1 MGSNIADVMANMATI
16 KGRIKVDMSIMTG
29 DLAKDRVLWR
39 SLVRKLGRA
48 EKAWAKLE
56 NHFVHILLVGS
67 EEEAEE
73 ACGDHKEF
81 QTELFA
87 LLSRVQDA
95 IDKAKDE
102 EEALMEADSRES
114 RIRVLGERWLGT
126 YRRIDAV
133 LGELQTR
140 LGGDPINSLDVLEL
154 KSTQVTEVK
163 ALIGSAATLVDAML
177 AADPDQTEVTLEV

>member
-1 MGSNIADVMANMATI
+1 MATNMADVKAAMAII
-16 KGRIKVDMSIMTG
+16 KYRIKADMSIMTG
-29 DLAKDRVLWR
+29 DLEKDRVLWR
-39 SLVRKLGRA
+39 SLVRKLGRV
-48 EKAWAKLE
+48 EKTWAKLE
-56 NHFVHILLVGS
+56 NHFAHILLVGS
-67 EEEAEE
+67 EEETEE
-73 ACGDHKEF
+73 ARGDHEEF

-126 YRRIDAV
+126 YRCIDAV

-140 LGGDPINSLDVLEL
+140 LRGDPIDSLDVLEL
-154 KSTQVTEVK
+154 KST
-163 ALIGSAATLVDAML
+163 
-177 AADPDQTEVTLEV
+177 